1 MKPAAKP
8 TARSIIRSLKV
19 SRKKHLFI
27 TGSRG
32 VGKSTLARQLL
43 PLLTDG
49 PVPGFVT
56 HVAPQVCVTLQ
67 DLSTGRSGIIGQA
80 TQSTRPSLGMQ
91 CAEDG
96 FLSVGIPALQA
107 AAEAPCAW
115 ALLDELGYLE
125 SGCVPFCAS
134 VEALLETKRVLA
146 VLRKQDTPFLNR
158 LRSRDDVFLLD
169 LDVPYPAVGCVV
181 MASGLGRR
189 FGGNKL
195 LADFGGQ
202 PLIYRAL
209 TLAGSGSFA
218 ADITVTRHAAVQALC
233 EALDRPVL
241 LHSEPNRCDTVRLG
255 LTALLQQSPQLQAC
269 LFLPGDQPLF
279 SAESLSSLLL
289 LADPHAIWR
298 ASGSHGAGSP
308 VLFGRDS
315 FDELLHLTKGG
326 GSEVLQRHPDA
337 VHLLPCPDAELLDA
351 DTPAAL
357 AELEK
362 SLSLF

>member
-1 MKPAAKP
+1 MPAAKP

-32 VGKSTLARQLL
+32 VGKSTLAQQLL
-43 PLLTDG
+43 SLLADG
-49 PVPGFVT
+49 PVPGFAT
-56 HVAPQVCVTLQ
+56 HVTPQVCVTLQ
-67 DLSTGRSGIIGQA
+67 DLSTGRCSTIGQA
-80 TQSTRPSLGMQ
+80 TQSTLPGLGMQ

-96 FLSVGIPALQA
+96 FLSVGIPTLQA
-107 AAEAPCAW
+107 ATEAPCAW
-115 ALLDELGYLE
+115 VVLDELGYLE
-125 SGCVPFCAS
+125 SGCAPFCTS
-134 VEALLETKRVLA
+134 VEALLDAKRVLA

-169 LDVPYPAVGCVV
+169 LDAPYPAVGCVV

-189 FGGNKL
+189 FGSNKL
-195 LADFGGQ
+195 LADFDGQ
-202 PLIYRAL
+202 PLIQRAL
-209 TLAGSGSFA
+209 TLAGSGLFA
-218 ADITVTRHAAVQALC
+218 ADITVTRHTAVQALC
-233 EALDRPVL
+233 NALERPVL

-255 LTALLQQSPQLQAC
+255 LSTLLLQRSQLQAC

-289 LADPHAIWR
+289 LADPHTIWR
-298 ASGSHGAGSP
+298 TCNSGGAGSP
-308 VLFGRDS
+308 VLFGRDY

-326 GSEVLQRHPDA
+326 GSEVLLCHPDA
-337 VHLLPCPDAELLDA
+337 VRLLPCPDVELLDA

-357 AELEK
+357 ENLK
-362 SLSLF
+362 KLLT

>member
-1 MKPAAKP
+1 MPAAKP
-8 TARSIIRSLKV
+8 TVRSIIRSLEV
-19 SRKKHLFI
+19 SRKRHLFL

-32 VGKSTLARQLL
+32 AGKSTLARQLL
-43 PLLTDG
+43 PLLADT

-56 HVAPQVCVTLQ
+56 HVTPQTCVTLQ
-67 DLSTGRSGIIGQA
+67 DLTTGRSGIIGAA
-80 TQSTRPSLGMQ
+80 TRISRPGLGMR
-91 CAEDG
+91 CVEEG

-125 SGCVPFCAS
+125 SACTPFCAS
-134 VEALLETKRVLA
+134 AEALLDAKRVLA
-146 VLRKQDTPFLNR
+146 VLRKQDTPFLSR
-158 LRSRDDVFLLD
+158 LRSRPDVFLLD
-169 LDVPYPAVGCVV
+169 LDVPFPAVGCVV
-181 MASGLGRR
+181 MASGLGQR
-189 FGGNKL
+189 FGSNKL

-202 PLIYRAL
+202 PLIQRAL
-209 TLAGSGSFA
+209 TLAGSGLFA
-218 ADITVTRHAAVQALC
+218 ADLTVTRHADVQTLC
-233 EALDRPVL
+233 QTQHRPVL
-241 LHSEPNRCDTVRLG
+241 LHSEPHRSDTVRLG
-255 LTALLQQSPQLQAC
+255 LSALLQQCPQLQAC

-298 ASGSHGAGSP
+298 TSGSHSVGSP
-308 VLFGRDS
+308 VLFGRDY

-337 VHLLPCPDAELLDA
+337 VQLLPCPDCELRDA

-362 SLSLF
+362 SLNHF

>member
-1 MKPAAKP
+1 MPAAKP
-8 TARSIIRSLKV
+8 TARSIIRSLEI

-27 TGSRG
+27 TGSRSI
-32 VGKSTLARQLL
+32 GKSTLAQQLL
-43 PLLTDG
+43 PLLADS
-49 PVPGFVT
+49 PVPGFAT
-56 HVAPQVCVTLQ
+56 HVTPQVCVTLQ
-67 DLSTGRSGIIGQA
+67 DLSTGRSGTIGQA
-80 TQSTRPSLGMQ
+80 TQSTLPGLGMQ

-96 FLSVGIPALQA
+96 FLSVGISALQA

-115 ALLDELGYLE
+115 VVLDELGYLE
-125 SGCVPFCAS
+125 SNCAPFCAS

-146 VLRKQDTPFLNR
+146 VLRKQDTLFLNR

-189 FGGNKL
+189 FGSNKL

-202 PLIYRAL
+202 PLIHRAI
-209 TLAGSGSFA
+209 TLAGSGLFA
-218 ADITVTRHAAVQALC
+218 ADITVTRHTVVQALC
-233 EALDRPVL
+233 NALERPVL

-255 LTALLQQSPQLQAC
+255 LSALLQQCPQLQAC

-298 ASGSHGAGSP
+298 ACSSHGAGSP
-308 VLFGRDS
+308 VLFGRDY

-326 GSEVLQRHPDA
+326 GSEVLLCHPDA
-337 VHLLPCPDAELLDA
+337 VRLLPCPDVELLDA

-362 SLSLF
+362 SLHHF

>member
-1 MKPAAKP
+1 MPAAKP

-27 TGSRG
+27 TGSRR
-32 VGKSTLARQLL
+32 VGKSTLAQQLL
-43 PLLTDG
+43 PLLADG

-56 HVAPQVCVTLQ
+56 HVTPQVCVTLQ

-80 TQSTRPSLGMQ
+80 TQSTQPGLGMQ
-91 CAEDG
+91 CAKDG
-96 FLSVGIPALQA
+96 FLSVGIPVLQA

-115 ALLDELGYLE
+115 ALLDELGCLE
-125 SGCVPFCAS
+125 SSCAPFCAS

-146 VLRKQDTPFLNR
+146 VLRKQDTPFLSR
-158 LRSRDDVFLLD
+158 LRSRGDVFLLD

-195 LADFGGQ
+195 LADFDGH

-255 LTALLQQSPQLQAC
+255 LTALLRHCPQLQAC

-298 ASGSHGAGSP
+298 TSGSSGVGSP
-308 VLFGRDS
+308 VLFGRDF

-337 VHLLPCPDAELLDA
+337 VHLLPCPDVELLDA
-351 DTPAAL
+351 DTSAAL